1 MERKQ
6 VIREFLRTLLATKG
20 DTQPFSDET
29 SLLLSGRLQ
38 SVDAVEVAVFL
49 EEKFGVDFAAIG
61 FDQERV
67 DTVASIFTLV
77 EESSAS
83 GR

>member
-6 VIREFLRTLLATKG
+6 VIREFLRGLLAGKG
-20 DTQPFSDET
+20 DTQPFSDDA

-49 EEKFGVDFAAIG
+49 EETFGVDFAAIG

-67 DTVASIFTLV
+67 DTVNSISALV
-77 EESSAS
+77 EESSKS
-83 GR
+83 RH